1 MLSGGSVAADW
12 EWRWWRGCISPRFF
26 RLGAR
31 SHSLPTVVRIR
42 FRVRVRDRGHVH
54 VRASATSLP
63 VTSLPDP
70 RRSKVLS
77 VGRESAWSTVPPEA
91 PTVLLRSRPFNAP
104 LRPVSNA
111 SALTLSLPTHLV
123 HPSFETYGSPRH
135 RRFSGLPFHP
145 FFIHFLILVILLF
158 ICSSLV
164 FFFSF
169 HHFFLFSVSY
179 LRSYP
184 SSFSNPTSCYFVTFA
199 FFLSSPSSFFFLLLC
214 VFYRLHYFASLFNYA
229 SYRIAFLRCSYSS
242 EYLGHLCF
250 FSFSTI
256 AIRFYVR
263 TPSRRF

>member
-1 MLSGGSVAADW
+1 MLPGGSVAADW

-63 VTSLPDP
+63 VTSLLDP

-135 RRFSGLPFHP
+135 RRFSDLPSHP
-145 FFIHFLILVILLF
+145 FFVHFLILVILVF
-158 ICSSLV
+158 VCSSLV

-169 HHFFLFSVSY
+169 HFSFFFQY
-179 LRSYP
+179 PTFDRIFLRSLILLAAISLP
-184 SSFSNPTSCYFVTFA
+184 IA
-199 FFLSSPSSFFFLLLC
+199 FFLSSPLSFFFLFFRVYFTDCIILL
-214 VFYRLHYFASLFNYA
+214 R
-229 SYRIAFLRCSYSS
+229 FLIT
-242 EYLGHLCF
+242 LV
-250 FSFSTI
+250 I
-256 AIRFYVR
+256 I
-263 TPSRRF
+263 